1 MNRVDLRNEEGIG
14 ILGLTRQGASPRRRL
29 VADLKAS
36 QPFMD
41 VEKLKVA
48 MVFALELKLSKT
60 MRGLVY
66 FVLQL

>member
-36 QPFMD
+36 QPFMAAKRARGD
-41 VEKLKVA
+41 FFKDD
-48 MVFALELKLSKT
+48 ELQ
-60 MRGLVY
+60 RVVGL
-66 FVLQL
+66 

>member
-36 QPFMD
+36 QPFMAAKRARGD
-41 VEKLKVA
+41 FFGNAEYKCIYKRA
-48 MVFALELKLSKT
+48 GAAL
-60 MRGLVY
+60 G
-66 FVLQL
+66 